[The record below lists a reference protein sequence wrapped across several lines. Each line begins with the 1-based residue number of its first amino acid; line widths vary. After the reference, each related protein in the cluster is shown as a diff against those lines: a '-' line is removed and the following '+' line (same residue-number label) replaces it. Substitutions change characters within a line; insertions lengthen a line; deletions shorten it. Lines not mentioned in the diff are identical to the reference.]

1 MIRPMNPFD
10 LSAKADKAMSI
21 LGNAAETLAD
31 LSCTPIGHVSGAVYP
46 FRVDIVDTENC
57 YELFADLA
65 GFTKEQITVSYSNN
79 DKLEIKAEREE
90 PDASA
95 HFVCHERRA
104 SVSRSFALSDVDT
117 ENVHVTFTDG
127 VLHVVL
133 PKTKESINKTT
144 FSID

>member
-57 YELFADLA
+57 YESAKSRTRAPISSATSAAPRSPVRSPYPTSIQKTSMLR
-65 GFTKEQITVSYSNN
+65 S
-79 DKLEIKAEREE
+79 RM
-90 PDASA
+90 AS
-95 HFVCHERRA
+95 CTLSCQKQKSQSTRRR
-104 SVSRSFALSDVDT
+104 SRL
-117 ENVHVTFTDG
+117 TD
-127 VLHVVL
+127 
-133 PKTKESINKTT
+133 PE
-144 FSID
+144 